1 MNQKEKHEKVL
12 YPVVRCR
19 TDKAGGSGTI
29 IYSKENPDKLGEY
42 LTFVLTN
49 HHVIEDAIQIKVEF
63 DSMIKREVKKEFTQ
77 KVKVDIFD
85 YVNMSEMNSANTH
98 SADIVA
104 YDKSHDIALL
114 KLDTPKN
121 MTYVAN
127 LLPKEK
133 VSNIKLFA
141 PIYSCGASLLH
152 DPFAN
157 KGEITY
163 LNEDINNKCFWMSNS
178 NMIFGNSGGAVFLEE
193 SGEFIGIPARVT
205 STQLGFGFDIITW
218 MGFFIPISRI
228 YDFFAEQ
235 ELHFIYDNNITYKEC
250 LEKRK
255 IHQKK
260 SLVDMAIED
269 TGGNNVK
276 SNRSK
281 RDRSI
286 Q

>member
-1 MNQKEKHEKVL
+1 MNQQEKHEKVL

-29 IYSKENPDKLGEY
+29 IYSKENPDKSGEY

-49 HHVIEDAIQIKVEF
+49 HHVIEDAIQIKQEF
-63 DSMIKREVKKEFTQ
+63 DSMTKRDIKKEFTQ
-77 KVKVDIFD
+77 KVRVDIFD

-98 SADIVA
+98 TADIIA
-104 YDKSHDIALL
+104 YDKSHDIAIL
-114 KLDTPKN
+114 KLDTPKK
-121 MTYVAN
+121 MTYIAT
-127 LLPKEK
+127 LLNKNKIPG
-133 VSNIKLFA
+133 IKLFA

-163 LNEDINNKCFWMSNS
+163 LNEDIDNKSYWMSNS

-193 SGEFIGIPARVT
+193 SGEFVGIPARIT

-228 YDFFAEQ
+228 YDFFDEQ
-235 ELHFIYDNNITYKEC
+235 EIQFLYNNEFTFKEC

-255 IHQKK
+255 VHQKK

-269 TGGNNVK
+269 TSGGHNVK
-276 SNRSK
+276 SRRNK
-281 RDRSI
+281 
-286 Q
+286 

>member
-1 MNQKEKHEKVL
+1 MNQQEKHEKVL

-29 IYSKENPDKLGEY
+29 IYSKENPEKLGEY

-49 HHVIEDAIQIKVEF
+49 HHVIEDAIQIKQEF
-63 DSMIKREVKKEFTQ
+63 DSMTKRDVKKEFTQ
-77 KVKVDIFD
+77 KVRVDIFD

-98 SADIVA
+98 TADIIA
-104 YDKSHDIALL
+104 YDKSHDIAIL
-114 KLDTPKN
+114 KLDTPKK
-121 MTYVAN
+121 MTYIAT
-127 LLPKEK
+127 LLNKNKIPG
-133 VSNIKLFA
+133 IKLFA

-163 LNEDINNKCFWMSNS
+163 LNEDIDNKTYWMSNS
-178 NMIFGNSGGAVFLEE
+178 NMIFGNSGGAVFLDET
-193 SGEFIGIPARVT
+193 GEFIGVPARVT

-228 YDFFAEQ
+228 YDFFDEQ
-235 ELHFIYDNNITYKEC
+235 EIQFLYDDKFTFKEC

-269 TGGNNVK
+269 TGGTNVK
-276 SNRSK
+276 SRRNK
-281 RDRSI
+281 
-286 Q
+286 

>member
-1 MNQKEKHEKVL
+1 MNQQEKHEKIL

-29 IYSKENPDKLGEY
+29 IYSKENPDKIGEY
-42 LTFVLTN
+42 LNFILTN
-49 HHVIEDAIQIKVEF
+49 HHVIEDAIQIKQEF

-77 KVKVDIFD
+77 KVRVDIFD

-98 SADIVA
+98 TADIVA

-114 KLDTPKN
+114 KLDTPKKLKYTAT
-121 MTYVAN
+121 MFSRD
-127 LLPKEK
+127 KI
-133 VSNIKLFA
+133 SNIKLFDQ
-141 PIYSCGASLLH
+141 IYSCGASLLH

-163 LNEDINNKCFWMSNS
+163 LNEDIDNKNYWMSNS
-178 NMIFGNSGGAVFLEE
+178 NMIFGNSGGAVFLDET
-193 SGEFIGIPARVT
+193 GEFIGIPARVT

-228 YDFFAEQ
+228 YDFFDEQ
-235 ELHFIYDNNITYKEC
+235 ELKFIYNENITYQEC
-250 LEKRK
+250 MEKRK
-255 IHQKK
+255 VHQKK

-269 TGGNNVK
+269 TGSNVK

-281 RDRSI
+281 RN
-286 Q
+286 

>member
-1 MNQKEKHEKVL
+1 MNQQEKHEKIL

-29 IYSKENPDKLGEY
+29 IYSKENPDKIGEY
-42 LTFVLTN
+42 LNFILTN
-49 HHVIEDAIQIKVEF
+49 HHVIEDAIQIKQEF

-77 KVKVDIFD
+77 KVRVDIFD

-98 SADIVA
+98 TADIVA

-114 KLDTPKN
+114 KLDTPKKLKYTAT
-121 MTYVAN
+121 MFSRD
-127 LLPKEK
+127 KI
-133 VSNIKLFA
+133 SNIKLFDQ
-141 PIYSCGASLLH
+141 IYSCGASLLH

-163 LNEDINNKCFWMSNS
+163 LNEDIDNKNYWMSNS
-178 NMIFGNSGGAVFLEE
+178 NMIFGNSGGAVFLNET
-193 SGEFIGIPARVT
+193 GEFIGIPARVT

-228 YDFFAEQ
+228 YDFFDEQ
-235 ELHFIYDNNITYKEC
+235 ELKFIYNENITYQEC
-250 LEKRK
+250 MEKRK
-255 IHQKK
+255 VHQKK

-269 TGGNNVK
+269 TGSNVK

-281 RDRSI
+281 RN
-286 Q
+286 

>member
-1 MNQKEKHEKVL
+1 VNQQEKHEKIL

-29 IYSKENPDKLGEY
+29 IYSKENPDKIGEY
-42 LTFVLTN
+42 LNFILTN
-49 HHVIEDAIQIKVEF
+49 HHVIEDAIQIKQEF

-77 KVKVDIFD
+77 KVRVDIFD

-98 SADIVA
+98 TADIVA

-114 KLDTPKN
+114 KLDTPKKLKYTAT
-121 MTYVAN
+121 MFSRD
-127 LLPKEK
+127 KI
-133 VSNIKLFA
+133 SNIKLFDQ
-141 PIYSCGASLLH
+141 IYSCGASLLH

-163 LNEDINNKCFWMSNS
+163 LNEDIDNKNYWMSNS
-178 NMIFGNSGGAVFLEE
+178 NMIFGNSGGAVFLDET
-193 SGEFIGIPARVT
+193 GEFIGIPARVT

-228 YDFFAEQ
+228 YDFFDEQ
-235 ELHFIYDNNITYKEC
+235 ELKFIYNENITYQEC
-250 LEKRK
+250 MEKRK
-255 IHQKK
+255 VHQKK

-269 TGGNNVK
+269 TGSNVK

-281 RDRSI
+281 RN
-286 Q
+286 

>member
-1 MNQKEKHEKVL
+1 MNQQEKHEKIL

-29 IYSKENPDKLGEY
+29 IYSKENPDKIGEY
-42 LTFVLTN
+42 LNFILTN
-49 HHVIEDAIQIKVEF
+49 HHVIEDAIQIKQEF

-77 KVKVDIFD
+77 KVRVDIFD

-98 SADIVA
+98 TADIVA

-114 KLDTPKN
+114 KLDTPKK
-121 MTYVAN
+121 MKYTATMFSRD
-127 LLPKEK
+127 KI
-133 VSNIKLFA
+133 SNIKLFDQ
-141 PIYSCGASLLH
+141 IYSCGASLLH

-163 LNEDINNKCFWMSNS
+163 LNEDIDNKNYWMSNS
-178 NMIFGNSGGAVFLEE
+178 NMIFGNSGGAVFLNET
-193 SGEFIGIPARVT
+193 GEFIGIPARVT

-228 YDFFAEQ
+228 YDFFDEQ
-235 ELHFIYDNNITYKEC
+235 ELKFIYNENITYQEC
-250 LEKRK
+250 MEKRK
-255 IHQKK
+255 VHQKK

-269 TGGNNVK
+269 TGSNVK

-281 RDRSI
+281 RN
-286 Q
+286 